1 MSDRTLRYLIAT
13 AIALLLIYQIGSLV
27 AAAFGLAWGVASSA
41 AVATVTLLAARQARA
56 GGRTSLWFLLPTLLF
71 TVVPTA
77 VVIWRAFTAETSA
90 WERITG
96 LAPFLVGFAG
106 PMVLLLL
113 VYYELR
119 RRTRGD

>member
-13 AIALLLIYQIGSLV
+13 VISLLLIYQIGSLV
-27 AAAFGLAWGVASSA
+27 AAAFGIAWGVASSVAVA
-41 AVATVTLLAARQARA
+41 AVSLLAARQARA

-90 WERITG
+90 WERIAG

-106 PMVLLLL
+106 PMTLLVL

>member
-1 MSDRTLRYLIAT
+1 MSDRTLRYMIAT
-13 AIALLLIYQIGSLV
+13 AIALLLIFQIGSLV
-27 AAAFGLAWGVASSA
+27 AAAFGIAWGLTSSA
-41 AVATVTLLAARQARA
+41 AVAAITLLAARQARA

-90 WERITG
+90 WERIAG

-106 PMVLLLL
+106 PMALLLL